1 MTKYIVRRSSTWDYE
16 QPVEEAVPCEIHKY
30 ESIAA
35 SASESVKERFRY
47 LLDVEREDEKG
58 LCGYYK
64 KPTKAWMCDI
74 PDLHKFVEKYGKI
87 ILFKPSNKE
96 GLWEVEIYDDYRE

>member
-1 MTKYIVRRSSTWDYE
+1 MTKYIVKRTSVWDGE
-16 QPVEEAVPCEIHKY
+16 QPVAEAVPFNIHQY
-30 ESIAA
+30 A
-35 SASESVKERFRY
+35 SVSGDASESAKKRY
-47 LLDVEREDEKG
+47 RELLDVEREDEKG

-64 KPTKAWMCDI
+64 KPTLAWVCEI
-74 PDLHKFVEKYGKI
+74 PDLHMFVEKYGKI